1 MRHTT
6 DERPLSDLFNELA
19 QDARHLIQQEVEL
32 AKVEMRQKTSK
43 IGQDVGMLTAGGILA
58 YTGFVFILA
67 AIVFTMATFMPLWL
81 AALIIGVIVLIV
93 GVFLV
98 ERGRQDLARRDLM
111 PRQTVQTLRE
121 NAEWAREQVRT

>member
-19 QDARHLIQQEVEL
+19 QDARHLVQQEVEL
-32 AKVEMRQKTSK
+32 AKVEITQKGAK
-43 IGQDVGMLTAGGILA
+43 IGQDVGLMTAGAVLG

-67 AIVFTMATFMPLWL
+67 AIVFVMATFMPLWL
-81 AALIIGVIVLIV
+81 AALIMGVIATVV

-98 ERGRQDLARRDLM
+98 ERGRQDLGRRNLM
-111 PRQTVQTLRE
+111 PRQTVQTLKE
-121 NAEWAREQVRT
+121 NAQWAREQVT